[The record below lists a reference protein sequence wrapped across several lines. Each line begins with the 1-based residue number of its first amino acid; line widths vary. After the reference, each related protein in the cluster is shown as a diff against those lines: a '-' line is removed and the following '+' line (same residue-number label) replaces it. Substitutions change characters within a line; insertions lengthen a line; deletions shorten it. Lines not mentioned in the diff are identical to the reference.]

1 MFLIAPLFTIALW
14 KLRDAQL
21 LKAYLVAN
29 MFIFAVLFAVR
40 AGIAGINLQGYE
52 GAFQRVFAMV
62 VFVPVG
68 VGAYAV
74 LRRMSRG
81 VE

>member
-1 MFLIAPLFTIALW
+1 
-14 KLRDAQL
+14 
-21 LKAYLVAN
+21 

-40 AGIAGINLQGYE
+40 AGIAGISLQGYE